1 MKEWIVILV
10 WAILEQVLRDK
21 EKARAFAVRHLGE
34 DRVYE
39 IEHNEGMFG

>member
-10 WAILEQVLRDK
+10 WAILEKVQGG
-21 EKARAFAVRHLGE
+21 EKARAFAVRQLGE

-39 IEHNEGMFG
+39 IEHSEGMFG